1 MKRFSIAFALLLTG
15 LLAAC
20 GGTPADDGTI
30 HTTELR
36 AGRYQCSVD
45 VQLSG
50 DLDPD
55 DGDWLTFSVV
65 NQGEGPLRLCLN
77 EDEQNAVVVAPGE
90 SGAVTGT
97 LGAFSKTYACQAA
110 PMDGSPVALTYTL
123 TQSSVSPS

>member
-1 MKRFSIAFALLLTG
+1 MKRGIITLTLLLTC
-15 LLAAC
+15 LLTAC
-20 GGTPADDGTI
+20 GSTPDRGGTL

-36 AGRYQCSVD
+36 AGTYQCSVD
-45 VQLSG
+45 VQISG

-55 DGDWLTFSVV
+55 DGAWLTFSVV

-77 EDEQNAVVVAPGE
+77 KEAETAVVVAPGE

-97 LGAFSKTYACQAA
+97 VGALSQTYFCQAA
-110 PMDGSPVALTYTL
+110 PMDGTPVSMTYTL